1 MSSKPSSHAS
11 TSSQSQQP
19 VWAPPRAPL
28 PPHRLAKL
36 ANALGVAAPLPAT
49 GSSNSFMSQS
59 AVSPGQQPPSPHA
72 DIAWRAGTPSVAST
86 HGFAPSQS
94 KYLLHVIPPAY
105 LPHDSDAG
113 NPADLVPPPPG
124 ASGYHT
130 QFRRGILVSLQSTL
144 QAQLIVIAREYAL
157 PSTLG
162 IVLYLVC
169 SSPQDRQNGAS
180 DIGEPGPRLSE
191 DMWRHIWA
199 RVLRAEREEAS
210 TFSRSPTPN
219 PLGLGLTVETNVQVQ
234 ALRPLVTPTRTETPL
249 PLPLSNLLTP
259 SPTSASSTSD
269 LRLQT
274 KSAPP
279 STSRT
284 DPDTPDTSHSSNQD
298 LPGIELQ
305 GLKSPSIIPILA
317 KVEFDIDR
325 RRAGWYEPW
334 LRSRRIAHAKR
345 TESRSSN
352 RTGSQ
357 SRNGDGLSPVDD
369 RRAPFDLKLVE
380 RMQKPGFLRT
390 TDESD
395 EEQANE
401 GDYAPLSGSPDS
413 GNSEDL
419 VEGAACMT
427 SDKDPLIDVFG
438 SDAETWAR
446 LHSDPQGRRKEVD
459 PNVVELVLDASSLAP
474 LSSLTDEP
482 ETGDEPN
489 DAVEVRNIIHHMS
502 GKPLPSPPS
511 SRSKRPPPLV
521 VSPNLPK
528 GVVPDNHG
536 LPSGRSSIDLPYV
549 TGSTT
554 PLTVEDSE
562 FRNKEGLSLELEQ
575 EYLRSRSPAEDKRVG
590 ALFEGLDLGL
600 DLDDEEEVRYDEN
613 DPNDRRRSQYLMKA
627 RLDEIERT
635 LAQFSPRQLRTNA
648 IDEDLTIT
656 HRRTLTNTI
665 SADAFGTKGHS
676 PVHDRQSSSML
687 HANDAAWPAVP
698 YSSVTASIPSSL
710 RRSDLPPSPPK
721 LALNGV
727 TTGTSKSFVPPS
739 PNGGASSETE
749 VRRREHGQS
758 VYPTTVPAPFTRQT
772 DLTSDSPIPLSPD
785 PFGRYPSMYE
795 EQTLPVSTY
804 WDPTTK
810 QFSEVPGDS
819 RPSTSSVDEASLAS
833 TTQSSRFSAD
843 SSIAVDLADKGGKAQ
858 GPLASVKSL
867 KRLWRRSKGSSTPQ
881 PPTPSLGMSFQGQLP
896 RHSQEA
902 LGPPPVT
909 TVAARNGKTKTPLN
923 QFQFDQESPYPIHPG
938 RPSLNGIRPISPPV
952 PPPIA
957 SAEKTSVRK
966 SILKSWKSVTGSQQ
980 NPGASDMRKSA
991 ERPVSNETVKPR
1003 RPSVLD
1009 NIVPPS
1015 PKLPEHLLQSNH
1027 ARNGSGVFE
1036 RRKSA
1041 GRSKMSSKANYSS
1054 SSQDMLGIT
1063 SQQRSSIVM
1072 MQAPNS
1078 ASPSRSQFSASSMDS
1093 NTEGRGSFDTTSQF
1107 EVISAPKV
1115 HPNLTYPYQTLDYE

>member
-1 MSSKPSSHAS
+1 
-11 TSSQSQQP
+11 
-19 VWAPPRAPL
+19 
-28 PPHRLAKL
+28 
-36 ANALGVAAPLPAT
+36 
-49 GSSNSFMSQS
+49 MSQS

-105 LPHDSDAG
+105 LPHDSDTG
-113 NPADLVPPPPG
+113 NPADLLPPPPG

-169 SSPQDRQNGAS
+169 SSPQDRQNGAT
-180 DIGEPGPRLSE
+180 DVGEPGPLLSE
-191 DMWRHIWA
+191 DMWKHIWA
-199 RVLRAEREEAS
+199 RVLRAERDEAS

-219 PLGLGLTVETNVQVQ
+219 PLGLGLTIETNAQVQ

-259 SPTSASSTSD
+259 SPTSASSASD
-269 LRLQT
+269 LRSQT
-274 KSAPP
+274 KSATP
-279 STSRT
+279 STSQT
-284 DPDTPDTSHSSNQD
+284 DSDTPGTSHSSNQE

-357 SRNGDGLSPVDD
+357 SRNGEEFSPVDD

-380 RMQKPGFLRT
+380 KMQKPGFLRV

-395 EEQANE
+395 EEQANI
-401 GDYAPLSGSPDS
+401 GDYAPLSGSPD
-413 GNSEDL
+413 GGDNEDL
-419 VEGAACMT
+419 VEESACMT
-427 SDKDPLIDVFG
+427 SAKDPLIDVFG

-446 LHSDPQGRRKEVD
+446 LHSDSQGRRKEVD
-459 PNVVELVLDASSLAP
+459 PNVVELALDASSLAP
-474 LSSLTDEP
+474 LSSLADEP

-489 DAVEVRNIIHHMS
+489 DAMEVREIIHHMS
-502 GKPLPSPPS
+502 GKPLPSPPT
-511 SRSKRPPPLV
+511 SRSKRPPPLA
-521 VSPNLPK
+521 VSPNLPN
-528 GVVPDNHG
+528 GVVPDNHD
-536 LPSGRSSIDLPYV
+536 LPSGRNSTNLPYV
-549 TGSTT
+549 TDPTI

-562 FRNKEGLSLELEQ
+562 FRSKEGLSLELEQ
-575 EYLRSRSPAEDKRVG
+575 EFLRSRSPAEDKRVG

-600 DLDDEEEVRYDEN
+600 DLDDEEEYDEN

-635 LAQFSPRQLRTNA
+635 LAQFSPRQLRTNV

-656 HRRTLTNTI
+656 HRRTLTNTS
-665 SADAFGTKGHS
+665 SADAFGTKSHS
-676 PVHDRQSSSML
+676 PALDRQSSSIL
-687 HANDAAWPAVP
+687 HVNGATWPAVP
-698 YSSVTASIPSSL
+698 YSSVATSIPASL
-710 RRSDLPPSPPK
+710 RRSDLPSLPPK
-721 LALNGV
+721 LALNSV
-727 TTGTSKSFVPPS
+727 TTGAPKSFVSPS
-739 PNGGASSETE
+739 PTGDAPSETD
-749 VRRREHGQS
+749 VRWRELGQT

-772 DLTSDSPIPLSPD
+772 DLISDSPIPLSPD

-795 EQTLPVSTY
+795 EQALPVSTY

-819 RPSTSSVDEASLAS
+819 RPSTSSVDEGSLAS

-843 SSIAVDLADKGGKAQ
+843 SSIAVDLADRGGKAQ

-867 KRLWRRSKGSSTPQ
+867 KRLWRRSKGSSAAQ

-909 TVAARNGKTKTPLN
+909 TVAARNGKVKTPLN

-938 RPSLNGIRPISPPV
+938 RPSLSGTRPISPPV
-952 PPPIA
+952 A
-957 SAEKTSVRK
+957 SGEKTSVRK

-980 NPGASDMRKSA
+980 NPSASDMRKSA

-1027 ARNGSGVFE
+1027 TRNGSGVFE

-1041 GRSKMSSKANYSS
+1041 GRSKMSSKAHYSS
-1054 SSQDMLGIT
+1054 SSQDMLGVT
-1063 SQQRSSIVM
+1063 SQQRSSIMM
-1072 MQAPNS
+1072 MQAPHS

-1115 HPNLTYPYQTLDYE
+1115 HPNLTYPYQTLDYEQD

>member
-49 GSSNSFMSQS
+49 GSSNSFVSQS

-113 NPADLVPPPPG
+113 NPADLAPPPPG

-169 SSPQDRQNGAS
+169 SSPQDRQNGAT
-180 DIGEPGPRLSE
+180 DVGEPGPRLSE

-269 LRLQT
+269 LRSQT
-274 KSAPP
+274 KSAPH
-279 STSRT
+279 STSQN

-357 SRNGDGLSPVDD
+357 SRNGDEMSPVDD

-401 GDYAPLSGSPDS
+401 GDYAPLSGSPDG
-413 GNSEDL
+413 GNNEDL
-419 VEGAACMT
+419 VEGAACMS

-446 LHSDPQGRRKEVD
+446 LHSDSEGRRKEVD
-459 PNVVELVLDASSLAP
+459 PNVVELALDASSLAP
-474 LSSLTDEP
+474 LSSLADEP
-482 ETGDEPN
+482 ETGDRPN
-489 DAVEVRNIIHHMS
+489 DAAEVQDIIHHMS
-502 GKPLPSPPS
+502 GKPLPSPPT

-528 GVVPDNHG
+528 GVVPDNHD

-549 TGSTT
+549 TGSTA
-554 PLTVEDSE
+554 PLTGEDSE

-665 SADAFGTKGHS
+665 SADAFGSKNHS
-676 PVHDRQSSSML
+676 PVHDRSML
-687 HANDAAWPAVP
+687 HVNGAAWPAVP
-698 YSSVTASIPSSL
+698 YSSVATSISSSL
-710 RRSDLPPSPPK
+710 RHSDLPPSPPK
-721 LALNGV
+721 LALNGA
-727 TTGTSKSFVPPS
+727 TTGAPKSFVPPS

-749 VRRREHGQS
+749 ARRREHGQS

-795 EQTLPVSTY
+795 AQTHPVSTY

-881 PPTPSLGMSFQGQLP
+881 PPTPSLGMSFQNQLP

-952 PPPIA
+952 PPSVA

-980 NPGASDMRKSA
+980 NPGASDVRKSA
-991 ERPVSNETVKPR
+991 ERPMSNETVKPR

-1015 PKLPEHLLQSNH
+1015 PKLPEHLFQSNH
-1027 ARNGSGVFE
+1027 ARNGSGIFE

-1078 ASPSRSQFSASSMDS
+1078 VSPSRSQFSASSMDF

>member
-1 MSSKPSSHAS
+1 MPSKPSSHAS

-19 VWAPPRAPL
+19 VWSPPRAPL

-49 GSSNSFMSQS
+49 GSSNSFLSQS
-59 AVSPGQQPPSPHA
+59 AVSPAPHPHSPHT
-72 DIAWRAGTPSVAST
+72 DIGCRAGTPSVASA
-86 HGFAPSQS
+86 HNFAPLQS

-105 LPHDSDAG
+105 LPHDSDVG
-113 NPADLVPPPPG
+113 ESSDLIPLPPG

-169 SSPQDRQNGAS
+169 SSPQDRQNGAA

-191 DMWRHIWA
+191 DMWRHIWT
-199 RVLRAEREEAS
+199 RVLRAERDEAS
-210 TFSRSPTPN
+210 AFSRSPTPN

-249 PLPLSNLLTP
+249 PLSTANLLTP
-259 SPTSASSTSD
+259 SPTSASSASD
-269 LRLQT
+269 LRAQT

-279 STSRT
+279 STSHT

-298 LPGIELQ
+298 LPGIDLP

-357 SRNGDGLSPVDD
+357 SRNGEATSPADD
-369 RRAPFDLKLVE
+369 RRAPFDLKLVG

-390 TDESD
+390 ADESD
-395 EEQANE
+395 EDRVDD
-401 GDYAPLSGSPDS
+401 GGYAPLSGSPD
-413 GNSEDL
+413 GGDDEHL
-419 VEGAACMT
+419 VDQTACMT
-427 SDKDPLIDVFG
+427 SARDPLIDVFG
-438 SDAETWAR
+438 TDAETWAGIR
-446 LHSDPQGRRKEVD
+446 SNSQGTRKEVG
-459 PNVVELVLDASSLAP
+459 PNVVELALDASSLAP
-474 LSSLTDEP
+474 LPSLADER
-482 ETGDEPN
+482 ETEDEPN
-489 DAVEVRNIIHHMS
+489 DATEVREIMHNVS
-502 GKPLPSPPS
+502 TLPLPSPPTS
-511 SRSKRPPPLV
+511 GSKRPPPLV
-521 VSPNLPK
+521 FSPNVSK
-528 GVVPDNHG
+528 GVVPDNHD
-536 LPSGRSSIDLPYV
+536 LPSHA
-549 TGSTT
+549 TCSTAS
-554 PLTVEDSE
+554 PIAEDSD
-562 FRNKEGLSLELEQ
+562 FRNKEGFSLEMEQ

-600 DLDDEEEVRYDEN
+600 DLDDEEEYDEN

-635 LAQFSPRQLRTNA
+635 LAQFSPRQLKTSTV
-648 IDEDLTIT
+648 DEDLTIT
-656 HRRTLTNTI
+656 HRRTLTNTHYP
-665 SADAFGTKGHS
+665 DAFGSKSHS
-676 PVHDRQSSSML
+676 PTHDRSQSNSMS
-687 HANDAAWPAVP
+687 HAYGSAWPAVP
-698 YSSVTASIPSSL
+698 YSSVATSVRSSS

-727 TTGTSKSFVPPS
+727 TTGAPKAFVPPS
-739 PNGGASSETE
+739 ARGGMSPETE
-749 VRRREHGQS
+749 ARRRELDQS
-758 VYPTTVPAPFTRQT
+758 IYPATVPAPFTRQT

-795 EQTLPVSTY
+795 EQVLPVSSY
-804 WDPTTK
+804 WDPATK
-810 QFSEVPGDS
+810 QFCEVPADS
-819 RPSTSSVDEASLAS
+819 RPSTSSVDEGSLAS

-843 SSIAVDLADKGGKAQ
+843 SSIVTDLVDKGGKAQ
-858 GPLASVKSL
+858 GALASVKGL
-867 KRLWRRSKGSSTPQ
+867 KKLWRRSKGSSVSTAQ
-881 PPTPSLGMSFQGQLP
+881 PPTPSPGMSFQGQLP
-896 RHSQEA
+896 RPPQEQP
-902 LGPPPVT
+902 GPPPVT
-909 TVAARNGKTKTPLN
+909 TAAARNGKMKAQMDQL
-923 QFQFDQESPYPIHPG
+923 QFDQESPYPIHPG
-938 RPSLNGIRPISPPV
+938 RPSLNGTRPISPIL
-952 PPPIA
+952 PPPV
-957 SAEKTSVRK
+957 SSGEKMSVRK

-980 NPGASDMRKSA
+980 NPGASDTRKST

-1009 NIVPPS
+1009 NSVPPS
-1015 PKLPEHLLQSNH
+1015 PRLPDHLLQSNH
-1027 ARNGSGVFE
+1027 ARNGSGIFE

-1063 SQQRSSIVM
+1063 SQQQRSSIVT
-1072 MQAPNS
+1072 MQAPGS
-1078 ASPSRSQFSASSMDS
+1078 ASPSHSQFSASSMDS
-1093 NTEGRGSFDTTSQF
+1093 NTEGRGSFDNTSQF

-1115 HPNLTYPYQTLDYE
+1115 HPNLAYPYQTLDFE